1 MLEVDLFRS
10 VDFAKYFNKQALF
23 LNLSELRLSIITP
36 ISVFSFVMLPF
47 ASCFAFLQI
56 SIVF

>member
-1 MLEVDLFRS
+1 MSEVDLVRS
-10 VDFAKYFNKQALF
+10 VEFAKYFNKHALF
-23 LNLSELRLSIITP
+23 LNFSKLRLSIITP
-36 ISVFSFVMLPF
+36 ISVLSFVMLPF